1 MSRQAQWIM
10 IVVIG
15 FIATHVLIWIAGYLV
30 NRLAVFTALVNIVTG
45 LTILIYWIQKAVRVQ
60 LFIAEPKEL
69 LILIAEL
76 GVIAGGILIVSNA
89 NESNW
94 LRFFNYLAF
103 GVHLLA
109 LLLFLFFMLTFKIK
123 RLI

>member
-1 MSRQAQWIM
+1 MSRQDQWIM
-10 IVVIG
+10 IALICFIVI
-15 FIATHVLIWIAGYLV
+15 HLLLWIIGYLT
-30 NRLAVFTALVNIVTG
+30 NRLAVFTALVNIVAG
-45 LTILIYWIQKAVRVQ
+45 LTALIYWVQKAIRVQ
-60 LFIAEPKEL
+60 QFITEPREVIV
-69 LILIAEL
+69 LIVEL

-89 NESNW
+89 SKSNW

-109 LLLFLFFMLTFKIK
+109 LQLFLFFMLTFKIK